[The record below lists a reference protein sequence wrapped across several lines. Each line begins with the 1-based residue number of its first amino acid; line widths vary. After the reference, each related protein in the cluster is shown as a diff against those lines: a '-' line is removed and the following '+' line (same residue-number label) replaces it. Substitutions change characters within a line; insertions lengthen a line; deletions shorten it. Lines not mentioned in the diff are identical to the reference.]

1 MKDLHSCLSDAGV
14 VTAVVTVVEHLE
26 NMVDTPIAVTDSAVG
41 TCGADVLY
49 VCVHYYRHAVES
61 SEQ

>member
-1 MKDLHSCLSDAGV
+1 M
-14 VTAVVTVVEHLE
+14 VTVVEHLE